1 MVSQKKGETMTE
13 KKRAATLI
21 YLDEDVRVRLKHLAV
36 DERTSVTELVRRAVT
51 EYVERH
57 DAKRKR
63 KAVGS

>member
-1 MVSQKKGETMTE
+1 MTE